1 MGPFWDLIAKADNI
15 PIVLMGPLF
24 ALALGYSLVAARRND
39 RRLAEGGEG
48 AVKRAMDGPPLRSG
62 EDLPGAKV
70 HTWPHLL
77 KIELVGG
84 LILLLILIVWSIV
97 IDAPLEQE
105 ADPSRTPNPSKAPWY
120 FLGLQEM
127 LVYFDPWIAGVAL
140 PTLIILGLA
149 AIPYLDLNPRGSG
162 YLGLKDRWLAIS
174 LFLFGLFGLWLPLIF
189 VGTFCRGPGWGWFW
203 PWERWDVTA
212 VVEHPTRNLAELFG
226 VTGAGAGSLVG
237 AAILIAYYGIGF
249 WGTFRW
255 RKRALPRRLG
265 GWRTATVAFLGLSM
279 LGLPIKIALRL
290 LWSVKYVFTSPWLNV

>member
-24 ALALGYSLVAARRND
+24 ALALGYSLIAARRND

-140 PTLIILGLA
+140 PTLAELLGDSRSLDALLGASGAAPVALA
-149 AIPYLDLNPRGSG
+149 AEDGASAAG
-162 YLGLKDRWLAIS
+162 DA
-174 LFLFGLFGLWLPLIF
+174 
-189 VGTFCRGPGWGWFW
+189 
-203 PWERWDVTA
+203 
-212 VVEHPTRNLAELFG
+212 AE
-226 VTGAGAGSLVG
+226 
-237 AAILIAYYGIGF
+237 IL
-249 WGTFRW
+249 
-255 RKRALPRRLG
+255 RRLASM
-265 GWRTATVAFLGLSM
+265 TQHDAHQAVA
-279 LGLPIKIALRL
+279 A
-290 LWSVKYVFTSPWLNV
+290 